1 MEQNTE
7 YVYTLKQT
15 SQFKKDLKAVKFDEH
30 KLDELQKVLE
40 HLGHTGMVSCVSE
53 RTPSSSI
60 SKGNGSNLFHLPS
73 SNLFH
78 HPSAIRHPTSLIHHP
93 SSIKHQP
100 SYVRYCQSE
109 L

>member
-40 HLGHTGMVSCVSE
+40 HLGHTGMVLVGVYA
-53 RTPSSSI
+53 PSSE
-60 SKGNGSNLFHLPS
+60 G
-73 SNLFH
+73 
-78 HPSAIRHPTSLIHHP
+78 T
-93 SSIKHQP
+93 
-100 SYVRYCQSE
+100 V
-109 L
+109 